1 MTIKRDLMANKK
13 EEKVEEEK
21 KEGEEETAEKKEGE
35 EEVKAEGEEAA
46 EGENKDELGEEK
58 PKPTNRIKKFFSMKR
73 PRRNTETEEEGDEEK
88 KEGDEEK
95 AAEGEVKEE
104 VDAVV
109 EDPTL
114 KVQLQGRTPTPSIS
128 AIHLKL
134 ESWLKF
140 HGVKYENVVEKGNL
154 PAAALLPMQSS
165 DYLAT
170 LAAKHDKEMPMELTD
185 EQKNIQHAML
195 ALAEKNLQFAI
206 LSWQCANLDNTI
218 KGYKLNLQTYLGSK
232 APLALLRLYFKN
244 NFCKA
249 GLKMVRSNGFGQT
262 TTEEMEA
269 LATADLKVLAEL
281 LGDKEFF
288 FGSAASLLDLA
299 VFAQLAQLTTEE
311 ETVPCTLRDHVK
323 AEHPNLVSH
332 VDRMKTLT
340 WGEDWAL
347 ATDNLDRNPHIP
359 KPVEEQVKVI
369 VEEVVEAATE
379 EKTEEKE
386 TTEEATEEKTEEKKE
401 EEEKS
406 AEEKAE

>member
-1 MTIKRDLMANKK
+1 
-13 EEKVEEEK
+13 
-21 KEGEEETAEKKEGE
+21 
-35 EEVKAEGEEAA
+35 
-46 EGENKDELGEEK
+46 
-58 PKPTNRIKKFFSMKR
+58 
-73 PRRNTETEEEGDEEK
+73 
-88 KEGDEEK
+88 
-95 AAEGEVKEE
+95 
-104 VDAVV
+104 V

-114 KVQLQGRTPTPSIS
+114 KVQLQGRTPTNPSIS

-165 DYLAT
+165 DFLAT
-170 LAAKHDKEMPMELTD
+170 LAAKHEKEMPMELTD
-185 EQKNIQHAML
+185 EQRNIQHAMV

-206 LSWQCANLDNTI
+206 LSWQCTNLDNTI
-218 KGYKLNLQTYLGSK
+218 KGYKVNLQTYLTSK

-249 GLKMVRSNGFGQT
+249 GLKMVRSNGFGQA
-262 TTEEMEA
+262 TTEEMDA

-281 LGDKEFF
+281 LGEKDFF
-288 FGSAASLLDLA
+288 FGSSASLLDLA
-299 VFAQLAQLTTEE
+299 VFAQLAQLTTVE
-311 ETVPCTLRDHVK
+311 ETVACSLRDHVK
-323 AEHPNLVSH
+323 AEHANLVSH
-332 VDRMKTLT
+332 VDRMKALT

-379 EKTEEKE
+379 EKTKEKE

-401 EEEKS
+401 EEKS

>member
-35 EEVKAEGEEAA
+35 EEVKVEGEEAA

-58 PKPTNRIKKFFSMKR
+58 K
-73 PRRNTETEEEGDEEK
+73 EGDEEK

-114 KVQLQGRTPTPSIS
+114 KVQLQGRTPTTPSIS

-244 NFCKA
+244 NFC
-249 GLKMVRSNGFGQT
+249 MP
-262 TTEEMEA
+262 
-269 LATADLKVLAEL
+269 
-281 LGDKEFF
+281 
-288 FGSAASLLDLA
+288 AS
-299 VFAQLAQLTTEE
+299 
-311 ETVPCTLRDHVK
+311 R
-323 AEHPNLVSH
+323 
-332 VDRMKTLT
+332 
-340 WGEDWAL
+340 W
-347 ATDNLDRNPHIP
+347 
-359 KPVEEQVKVI
+359 
-369 VEEVVEAATE
+369 
-379 EKTEEKE
+379 
-386 TTEEATEEKTEEKKE
+386 
-401 EEEKS
+401 
-406 AEEKAE
+406 